1 MQYMVIEQF
10 KDAPAIYQ
18 RLRDR
23 GRLMPEGLHYVD
35 SWISQDLTQ
44 CFQLMEAESRELF
57 DEWIANW
64 SDLMDFEVVLTITS
78 DQARGIALRSEM
90 S

>member
-57 DEWIANW
+57 DEWIENW

-78 DQARGIALRSEM
+78 NQAKGIALRSEM

>member
-23 GRLMPEGLHYVD
+23 GRLMPEGLHYLD

-44 CFQLMEAESRELF
+44 CFQLMETESRELF

-64 SDLMDFEVVLTITS
+64 SDLMDFEVVPAIPS
-78 DQARGIALRSEM
+78 DQAKGIALRSEM

>member
-44 CFQLMEAESRELF
+44 CFQLMEADSLALF
-57 DEWIANW
+57 NEWIANW

-78 DQARGIALRSEM
+78 DQAKGIALRSEM

>member
-18 RLRDR
+18 RLRER
-23 GRLMPEGLHYVD
+23 GRLMPEGLYYVD

-78 DQARGIALRSEM
+78 NQAKGIALRSEM

>member
-78 DQARGIALRSEM
+78 NQAKGIALRSEM

>member
-78 DQARGIALRSEM
+78 DQADRKSVV
-90 S
+90 

>member
-23 GRLMPEGLHYVD
+23 GRLVPEGLHYVD

-44 CFQLMEAESRELF
+44 CFQLMETESRELF

-78 DQARGIALRSEM
+78 DQAKGIALRSEM